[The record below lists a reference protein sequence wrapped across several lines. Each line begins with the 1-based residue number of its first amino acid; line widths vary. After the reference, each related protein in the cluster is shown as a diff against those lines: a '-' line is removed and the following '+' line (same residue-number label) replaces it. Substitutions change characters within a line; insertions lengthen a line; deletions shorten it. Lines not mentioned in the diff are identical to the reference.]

1 MLLGL
6 RLSPASL
13 RFRSSQDFPTFQ
25 IFHTRRV
32 SVCIHAAPRC
42 DRFLF
47 TRRPNDFPFRLGS
60 SFSGSSSAV
69 CYNQERSGGERLR
82 RQSYTKQ
89 NKMGHSRVGSDST
102 PLVHFTKQRDRS
114 NAYMEGR
121 GEVDKI
127 TPPFKSQIRHCRPSP
142 PARSYHSKRGGMR
155 PSQLRSQKRN
165 TRANMHTQF
174 KKKKHE
180 QKTRP
185 QDSQKTRQKT
195 NARKQKREP
204 EQKNTGA
211 ASSHVMNL
219 TPPPPL
225 NHSTKPTTIRDG
237 LCPTRGRWL
246 FLTTEPQRLD
256 ERTYLRSTPNEATQT
271 CRQGRNT
278 PLKQRRD
285 CGHRLT
291 GEPSQ
296 LGLVG
301 KGQHRSIH
309 PKPAARKRHRSIGVC
324 EP

>member
-165 TRANMHTQF
+165 TRANMHTQL

-185 QDSQKTRQKT
+185 QDSQKTRT
-195 NARKQKREP
+195 GTEEYRSGIESCNEP
-204 EQKNTGA
+204 N
-211 ASSHVMNL
+211 
-219 TPPPPL
+219 PPPPL
-225 NHSTKPTTIRDG
+225 ES
-237 LCPTRGRWL
+237 
-246 FLTTEPQRLD
+246 LD
-256 ERTYLRSTPNEATQT
+256 ETHHHSGRPLPYPGTLAVFNDGATKIRRTYVPQIDP
-271 CRQGRNT
+271 Q
-278 PLKQRRD
+278 
-285 CGHRLT
+285 
-291 GEPSQ
+291 
-296 LGLVG
+296 
-301 KGQHRSIH
+301 
-309 PKPAARKRHRSIGVC
+309 
-324 EP
+324 